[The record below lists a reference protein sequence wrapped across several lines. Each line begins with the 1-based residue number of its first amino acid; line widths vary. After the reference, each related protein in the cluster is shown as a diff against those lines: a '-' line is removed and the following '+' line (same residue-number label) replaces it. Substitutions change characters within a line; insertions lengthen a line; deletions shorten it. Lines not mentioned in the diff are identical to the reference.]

1 MKQNEKKDWSQEE
14 SWQIAVYKT
23 DKALLELCD
32 NLKPSSDL
40 FPAHIH
46 AAGEKAEAG
55 ERSLIRLNMLDYSR
69 GKGENTV
76 HAYAN
81 ISPEE
86 VKYIYSALF
95 CHLLEFDFS
104 QEKIFGEPDE
114 EGKSIVQKLQINR
127 YETDG
132 QGRKR
137 NYPWIVEIQNGRGIA
152 VRNANGGKYCEK
164 NSYVCEKKIRL
175 VINDKDMFLLFARA
189 EAYVRA
195 FEIEYAFRK
204 NRIGNFASLYQ
215 MLKKE
220 IQGVAEMLLSDEQ
233 SKAA

>member
-1 MKQNEKKDWSQEE
+1 MEQNEKKDWSKEE

-23 DKALLELCD
+23 DKALVELCD
-32 NLKPSSDL
+32 NLKPASSL

-55 ERSLIRLNMLDYSR
+55 ERSLIRLNMLDYSK
-69 GKGENTV
+69 GKGDNTV
-76 HAYAN
+76 RVYAN

-95 CHLLEFDFS
+95 SHLAEFTFP
-104 QEKIFGEPDE
+104 QEKIFGEPDSA
-114 EGKSIVQKLQINR
+114 GYSIVQKLQISR
-127 YETDG
+127 CETDS

-137 NYPWIVEIQNGRGIA
+137 NYPWTVEIQNGVGIA
-152 VRNANGGKYCEK
+152 VRNSNGGKYCK
-164 NSYVCEKKIRL
+164 KDSYKCECKVRL
-175 VINDKDMFLLFARA
+175 SLNDKDMFTLFARA

-195 FEIEYAFRK
+195 FEQEFSFRR
-204 NRIGNFASLYQ
+204 NRIGNFTSLYQ

-220 IQGVAEMLLSDEQ
+220 IQGVAEMLLPDEQ

>member
-1 MKQNEKKDWSQEE
+1 MEQNEKKDWSKEE

-32 NLKPSSDL
+32 NLKPASSL

-55 ERSLIRLNMLDYSR
+55 ERSLIRLNMLDYSK
-69 GKGENTV
+69 GKGDHTV
-76 HAYAN
+76 SVYAN

-86 VKYIYSALF
+86 VKYIHSVLF
-95 CHLLEFDFS
+95 SHLSEFNFS
-104 QEKIFGEPDE
+104 QEKIFGGPDSD
-114 EGKSIVQKLQINR
+114 GYSIVQKVQISR
-127 YETDG
+127 YETDN

-137 NYPWIVEIQNGRGIA
+137 NYPWTVEIQNGRGIA
-152 VRNANGGKYCEK
+152 VRNSNGGKYCK
-164 NSYVCEKKIRL
+164 KDSYECEQRVRL
-175 VINDKDMFLLFARA
+175 SLNDKDMFILFARA

-195 FEIEYAFRK
+195 FEQEFAFRR
-204 NRIGNFASLYQ
+204 NRIGNFTSLYQ

-220 IQGVAEMLLSDEQ
+220 IEQ
-233 SKAA
+233 LAGRLIQEEGEKAA